1 MGAYILCKVR
11 RAQNPYYIDSIGLR
25 IYSIEELCYYLCRNL
40 PLLDQTILN
49 EGLAA
54 WLQTELGLIHL
65 GQRLGQ
71 LVQREFTIGE
81 YILPILKEINYL
93 NHGEFQELEASLARQ
108 EGQPLPV
115 RLKMKGDALFF
126 HEKYI
131 KAIETYGLA
140 MEGRLEANLG
150 SQFQGELYNNMGCAY
165 ARLFQMDEAC
175 DCFRKAYEAL
185 HTQATLKSY
194 LFAIYMRD
202 GKEAYDRAGDRLGVD
217 PATRE
222 AMDQEIAQ
230 VQVPQP
236 PSEEELEGKLEEWIR
251 AYHRNT
257 GM

>member
-1 MGAYILCKVR
+1 MGAYILCKVK

-49 EGLAA
+49 ESLAD
-54 WLQTELGLIHL
+54 WLQAELGLPHL
-65 GQRLGQ
+65 GQRLRQ
-71 LVQREFTIGE
+71 LLQKEFSIGD

-93 NHGEFQELEASLARQ
+93 NHAEFQDLEARLARL
-108 EGQPLPV
+108 ESQPLAV
-115 RLKMKGDALFF
+115 RWKMKGDALFS

-131 KAIETYGLA
+131 KAIETYGSA
-140 MEGRLEANLG
+140 MEGRLETNLG

-175 DCFRKAYEAL
+175 DCFRKAYETL

-202 GKEAYDRAGDRLGVD
+202 GEEAYDRAGDRLGLD

-222 AMDQEIAQ
+222 DMDQEIAQ

-236 PSEEELEGKLEEWIR
+236 PSEEELEGKLEEWIG

>member
-11 RAQNPYYIDSIGLR
+11 RAQAPYYIDSIGLH
-25 IYSIEELCYYLCRNL
+25 IYSIEELCYYICQNL

-54 WLQTELGLIHL
+54 WLQTELGLTRL
-65 GQRLGQ
+65 GQRLHQ
-71 LVQREFTIGE
+71 LIREEFAVRD

-93 NHGEFQELEASLARQ
+93 NHVEFRDLEANLARQ
-108 EGQPLPV
+108 ESQPQSI
-115 RLKMKGDALFF
+115 RLKMKGDALFS

-131 KAIETYGLA
+131 KAIETYKSA
-140 MEGRLEANLG
+140 MEGRQEANLG
-150 SQFQGELYNNMGCAY
+150 IQFQGEVCNNMGCAY
-165 ARLFQMDEAC
+165 ARLFQMEEAC
-175 DCFRKAYEAL
+175 DCFWRAYEIL
-185 HTQATLKSY
+185 HTQITLKSY

-202 GKEAYDRAGDRLGVD
+202 GEEAYGSAADRLGVD

-222 AMDQEIAQ
+222 EMDREIAQ
-230 VQVPQP
+230 VQVPQA
-236 PSEEELEGKLEEWIR
+236 PSEEELEEKLAEWTG